1 MDAGIIGAEGNL
13 FIARLLDEHC
23 IKDVAGDLLEIGAF
37 TGATTR
43 VLGQWAKKNDKR
55 VLSVDPFDIGLDEER
70 TSLYEEYLNGQTQM
84 DLFQENVKGLP
95 VDMAPM
101 ASQDFFFRNELLQE
115 DFAFIFVDGNHS
127 YTKLVLDL
135 LNGWDCLSDRG
146 LMLVHDYGHDIPD
159 VTRACDEFRTMAGN
173 GTMRV
178 ELYRPQ
184 VMIAFKKVQH
194 GS

>member
-1 MDAGIIGAEGNL
+1 MDAGLIGGNGNL
-13 FIARLLDEHC
+13 FIVQLLDEHC
-23 IKDVAGDLLEIGAF
+23 IKDVPGDLLEIGAF

-43 VLGQWAKKNDKR
+43 VLGEWASKNGKR
-55 VLSVDPFDIGLDEER
+55 VLSVDPFDILEDEAR
-70 TSLYEEYLNGQTQM
+70 TSLYEEYLHGGDQM
-84 DLFQENVKGLP
+84 ELFHENVKDLP
-95 VDMAPM
+95 VDVAPM
-101 ASQDFFFRNELLQE
+101 PSQDFFFRNDLLQE

-135 LNGWDCLSDRG
+135 LNGWECLSNNG

-173 GTMRV
+173 GDMRV

-184 VMIAFKKVQH
+184 VLIGFKKVVH